1 MKTATIVGA
10 RPQFIKAAVVYKAL
24 RAYEGISDVF
34 IHTGQHF
41 DSNMCDIF
49 LEELHLPV
57 PTRHL
62 GIHSGSHGDQTGR
75 MLVAVERVLADLKPD
90 LVLVYG
96 DTNSTLAGALGAA
109 KLHIPVAHVEAGL
122 RSFNRRMPEEINRI
136 VADHISDILFAPTEA
151 AVENLR
157 AEGLARRQVHLVG
170 DVMYDA
176 AVAFAAVAESHSDVL
191 TRMGL
196 PRSYCLAT
204 IHRAENT
211 DDPSRLYAIFE
222 GLGAL
227 SESIPV
233 VVPLHPRTRS
243 GLKRL
248 GKLDE
253 VRARMT
259 IIDPVGFLDMIMLET
274 RARIIATDSG
284 GVQKEAYFYRV
295 PCVTLREETEW
306 VELVHHGWNTLC
318 PPRSAE
324 RIRAAIEERI
334 DSRGEDV
341 SLYGRGQAAQRIA
354 EVIAGEGKFIP

>member
-10 RPQFIKAAVVYKAL
+10 RPQFVKAAAVYKAF
-24 RAYEGISDVF
+24 RAYDSIRDVF

-49 LEELHLPV
+49 LEQLDLPV

-75 MLVAVERVLADLKPD
+75 MLVAVECVLADLKPD

-122 RSFNRRMPEEINRI
+122 RSFNREMPEEINRI
-136 VADHISDILFAPTEA
+136 VVDHVSDILFAPTEA

-157 AEGLARRQVHLVG
+157 AEGLAKRQVHLVG

-176 AVAFAAVAESHSDVL
+176 ALAFAAVAESHSDIL
-191 TRMGL
+191 TRLGL
-196 PRSYCLAT
+196 VPRSYCLAT
-204 IHRAENT
+204 VHRAENT
-211 DDPSRLYAIFE
+211 DDALRLRSIFD

-227 SESIPV
+227 SEDLSV
-233 VVPLHPRTRS
+233 VVPVHPRTRS
-243 GLKRL
+243 ALNRL

-253 VRARMT
+253 MRARMT
-259 IIDPVGFLDMIMLET
+259 ITDPVSFLDMIMLEAH
-274 RARIIATDSG
+274 ARVIATDSG

-318 PPRSAE
+318 PPRNAE
-324 RIRAAIEERI
+324 TIRAAIEERI
-334 DSRGEDV
+334 DIRGEDV
-341 SLYGRGQAAQRIA
+341 SLYGCGHAAQRIA
-354 EVIAGEGKFIP
+354 EVVAAEVSVF